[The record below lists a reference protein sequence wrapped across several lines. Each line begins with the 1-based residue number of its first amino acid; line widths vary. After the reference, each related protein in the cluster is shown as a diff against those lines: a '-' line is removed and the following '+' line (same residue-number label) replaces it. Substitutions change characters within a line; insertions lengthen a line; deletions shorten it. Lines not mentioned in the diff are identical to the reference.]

1 MDVGRLAKYQQIAGD
16 LTGRITRGDLQPG
29 DPLPSEDTLA
39 ERWGVAR
46 MTARKALQELER
58 AGLVVS
64 AGRLGR
70 TVGRRDLL
78 TVHVTRTADYTWGG
92 EGETRGADAWVG
104 DTHRAGHEPTQQI
117 EVLTQ
122 LAERE
127 VARRL
132 EVAEGTVVTTRRLL
146 RGAAGV
152 PHNQITFTFPHD
164 IAEGTILA
172 SPASIREGSIA
183 WLDRTQG
190 PLTHE
195 VELWPRMPT
204 TAEQALLRIPAW
216 VPVQLVWRVSR
227 TPHRPVMTSCA
238 VYPGDRARLRLS
250 L

>member
-1 MDVGRLAKYQQIAGD
+1 MDLGITAKYQQIAAGIRAQVD
-16 LTGRITRGDLQPG
+16 RGELHPG
-29 DPLPSEDTLA
+29 DPVPSEDKLA
-39 ERWGVAR
+39 ETWSVSR
-46 MTARKALQELER
+46 MTARNALLELER
-58 AGLVVS
+58 EGLLVS
-64 AGRLGR
+64 AGRAGR
-70 TVGRRDLL
+70 TVAQRELL
-78 TVHVTRTADYTWGG
+78 TVHVTRTADLTWPG
-92 EGETRGADAWVG
+92 ESETRGADAWVG
-104 DTHRAGHEPTQQI
+104 DTHRAGGEPTQQI

-122 LAERE
+122 LAEGE
-127 VARRL
+127 IARRL
-132 EVAEGTVVTTRRLL
+132 EVADGTVVTTRRLL
-146 RGAAGV
+146 RGAGGV

-164 IAEGTILA
+164 IAEGTLLA
-172 SPASIREGSIA
+172 SPASIKEGSVA

-204 TAEQALLRIPAW
+204 TAEQAQMRIPPW